1 MGSGHALAPQHPA
14 TPGPPASSPPI
25 RWLGLGAATATV
37 GIALGVYNPFVAVTL
52 SAKGFD
58 VAAIGVLAAIAAI
71 GFVVGTPIWGQLADT
86 RLGRPKALAIAG
98 ATGGLVLAAI
108 WLPVPLP
115 LVALLF
121 LVGSLFVAAWLSLVD
136 AIVVNAVK
144 DSRRYAR
151 LRMISSFTYALAAL
165 VGGII
170 YSSTGFEW
178 SLLLVGV
185 GGVGLALVARRLPD
199 VARARADRA
208 PAGRPSWSATA
219 TAPAAPPAR
228 DPGPAASRCSRSP
241 SRFLGYMA
249 GNTFMGLYLL
259 ELGGSPAAV
268 GLASA
273 ISAAI
278 EVPAIFVAGIVAQRY
293 GIRVLFVVAAA
304 SATTSVAGWA
314 VAPDVA
320 FVLACRLFAGVGY
333 GGMLVAGVMAVRYF
347 VAPERQATGQGL
359 FQATCFGAAAVIVN
373 VVGGPA
379 PWRHRVSR
387 AVRACARRSGWSGS
401 RSAGGPCRGSAGR
414 RRSRRC
420 RWTRRSRPTSGRSWA
435 PSERRGA
442 RIARGADP
450 RPRSPGERGRR
461 EKKPDTSP
469 AGSSG
474 EPARARPRNRQRAV
488 DEPGLDR
495 DPCPRRRT
503 RSQAAFRF
511 AVHHRGGVRVRGPSP
526 QRIVPRSPRCR

>member
-1 MGSGHALAPQHPA
+1 MGSGEAPAPQHA
-14 TPGPPASSPPI
+14 AAPGPTASGRPI
-25 RWLGLGAATATV
+25 AWLGLGAATATV
-37 GIALGVYNPFVAVTL
+37 GVALGVYNPFVAVTL

-58 VAAIGVLAAIAAI
+58 VAAIGVLAAVAAI

-86 RLGRPKALAIAG
+86 RLGRPRALAIASM
-98 ATGGLVLAAI
+98 TGGLVLAAI
-108 WLPVPLP
+108 WLPIPMP

-121 LVGSLFVAAWLSLVD
+121 LAGSLFVAAWLSLVD

-144 DSRRYAR
+144 DARRYAR

-185 GGVGLALVARRLPD
+185 GGLGLAFVARRLPD
-199 VARARADRA
+199 VARAREGRA
-208 PAGRPSWSATA
+208 PGGRPSWSATA
-219 TAPAAPPAR
+219 TAPLRLLRAT
-228 DPGPAASRCSRSP
+228 PGLPVALLAIALG
-241 SRFLGYMA
+241 FLGYMA
-249 GNTFMGLYLL
+249 GNTFIGLYLL

-268 GLASA
+268 GLSSA

-278 EVPAIFVAGIVAQRY
+278 EVPAIFVAGIIAQRY

-333 GGMLVAGVMAVRYF
+333 GGMLVAGVLAVRYF

-373 VVGGPA
+373 VVGGQLHGVIGYRGLFA
-379 PWRHRVSR
+379 LCAAVGLVGIAIGWR
-387 AVRACARRSGWSGS
+387 ALPG
-401 RSAGGPCRGSAGR
+401 AGGSTTLAAVPLD
-414 RRSRRC
+414 
-420 RWTRRSRPTSGRSWA
+420 T
-435 PSERRGA
+435 E
-442 RIARGADP
+442 IAA
-450 RPRSPGERGRR
+450 
-461 EKKPDTSP
+461 
-469 AGSSG
+469 
-474 EPARARPRNRQRAV
+474 
-488 DEPGLDR
+488 
-495 DPCPRRRT
+495 
-503 RSQAAFRF
+503 
-511 AVHHRGGVRVRGPSP
+511 
-526 QRIVPRSPRCR
+526 